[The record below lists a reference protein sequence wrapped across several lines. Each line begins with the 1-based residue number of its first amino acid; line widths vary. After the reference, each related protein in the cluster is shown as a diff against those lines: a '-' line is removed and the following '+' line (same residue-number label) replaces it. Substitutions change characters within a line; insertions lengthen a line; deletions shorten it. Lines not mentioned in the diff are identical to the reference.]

1 MLYLGIFGLDFE
13 KVIAIFEIS
22 VLEFALW
29 QNVVQKRKSL
39 KLTPKMSGLR
49 LLGMEFESLIVKFEI
64 NVLKFILLQSLV
76 QKQTSLNLRPKM
88 LYLGIFGLKFENNI
102 VKESAPLNLS
112 DCKILRKK
120 NV

>member
-22 VLEFALW
+22 VLE
-29 QNVVQKRKSL
+29 
-39 KLTPKMSGLR
+39 
-49 LLGMEFESLIVKFEI
+49 
-64 NVLKFILLQSLV
+64 FILLQSLV

-102 VKESAPLNLS
+102 VKESAPSNLS